1 VEIRYE
7 GVVIS
12 KITGMAG
19 TMDQGGVLQL
29 QTTEPMPVG
38 TRLELCA
45 GPDVSFVRVVRVTEG
60 ATSDSSTMHVRAVG
74 QSEPYEVTLLP
85 NPDYLADARARAE
98 IPRAP
103 EPPPVAPPP
112 PAPPA
117 PPPIVEAAGSD
128 AEAVPEAIGNEGSLN
143 GAGDHSGT
151 EEISGLI
158 DTGASG
164 EMPGVGGNGAVNK
177 RRRRRRR

>member
-1 VEIRYE
+1 MEIRYE

-12 KITGMAG
+12 RITGMTG
-19 TMDQGGVLQL
+19 TVDQGGVLQL
-29 QTTEPMPVG
+29 QTAEPMPVG

-45 GPDVSFVRVVRVTEG
+45 GSDVSFVRVVRVTEG
-60 ATSDSSTMHVRAVG
+60 ATSESSTMFVRAVG
-74 QSEPYEVTLLP
+74 QSEPFEVTLLP
-85 NPDYLADARARAE
+85 NPDYLADSRARAE

-103 EPPPVAPPP
+103 EPPPPAPPP
-112 PAPPA
+112 PTPA
-117 PPPIVEAAGSD
+117 IEAAGSD
-128 AEAVPEAIGNEGSLN
+128 ADAVPEAIGSEGSLN